1 MVCKLDLSLASNL
14 HQRQAITE
22 LESAITALHAED
34 PLKKNTSLK
43 SKSDKEKV
51 LNLNARRFFGLTER
65 VDSKTKVPAFA

>member
-43 SKSDKEKV
+43 SKSDKEKSNTHKDV
-51 LNLNARRFFGLTER
+51 SSVFSKFKKCRFRSVSRT
-65 VDSKTKVPAFA
+65 P